1 MVITSAIV
9 LYCVIW
15 AILFYLINPL
25 WQVSQSE
32 DGKVEPGT
40 PASAPVDAMVKKKA
54 IITTVIATVLFGLAY
69 WAITAHWF
77 SIDDIDFLK
86 LPSQRK

>member
-1 MVITSAIV
+1 MSIPSAIV

-25 WQVSQSE
+25 WQTSQSE
-32 DGKVEPGT
+32 DGEVAPGT

-54 IITTVIATVLFGLAY
+54 IVTTVIAAVLFVLAY
-69 WAITAHWF
+69 STIEFGWITLDDVSF
-77 SIDDIDFLK
+77 ID
-86 LPSQRK
+86 LPSQR